1 VIGVDADA
9 AAAERSRALG
19 QVDRVAAEVPGEAD
33 AVFLATPSDALAGW
47 IEKLRA
53 HPATVFDGGSVK
65 AALLETLRQ
74 RLAGLPA
81 NYVPAHPIAGGETS
95 GPQAARADLF
105 RGRAVIVT
113 PVADTDPERL
123 ARVRSWWQRL
133 GAKVREMDPVV
144 HDAIYAVTS
153 HLPHLAAFAYLQ
165 QIGPDHLPHAG
176 GGFRD
181 FTRIGASDP
190 AMWSAVFRLNRQAL
204 LDGLADYR
212 AALDA
217 FEDGIRADDDG
228 ALKALID
235 RARRNREGYQD
246 D

>member
-1 VIGVDADA
+1 VDADA
-9 AAAERSRALG
+9 AAADRARALG
-19 QVDRVAAEVPGEAD
+19 QVDRVEAEVPAD
-33 AVFLATPSDALAGW
+33 ATAVFLAAPSDALAGW
-47 IEKLRA
+47 IEALAA

-65 AALLETLRQ
+65 AALLDTLRQ
-74 RLAGLPA
+74 RLGRLPA
-81 NYVPAHPIAGGETS
+81 NFVPAHPIAGGENS

-123 ARVRSWWQRL
+123 ARVRGWWQRL
-133 GAKVREMDPVV
+133 GANVRDMDPAV
-144 HDAIYAVTS
+144 HDAVYAVTS

-190 AMWSAVFRLNRQAL
+190 AMWSAVFRLNRDAL
-204 LDGLADYR
+204 LSGLADYR

-217 FEDGIRADDDG
+217 FEDAIRAGDDA
-228 ALKALID
+228 ALRALID